1 MDSSWVPG
9 PSARDASKDQEITA
23 WKPWVLPLES
33 NSTYASSYL
42 PWKTTRTQTC
52 KPKVERNANPAAF
65 NARSTAQDSF
75 LPFDR
80 DYRRSNCKPPP
91 SQLVGGAFESS
102 TTSGDAYRAWGVA
115 KTPSMK
121 PAQARLSTAPFFGR
135 STAQDAFMAHPSHER
150 TQPFY
155 PKENVSE
162 PSPFDAVS
170 TMSASFLPW
179 PLPRAAGPMKRAK
192 GELDLGWSRA
202 LPTGTT
208 VHRDAFTELR
218 LPPGCKATLGVQ
230 VVTRG

>member
-1 MDSSWVPG
+1 
-9 PSARDASKDQEITA
+9 
-23 WKPWVLPLES
+23 
-33 NSTYASSYL
+33 
-42 PWKTTRTQTC
+42 
-52 KPKVERNANPAAF
+52 
-65 NARSTAQDSF
+65 
-75 LPFDR
+75 
-80 DYRRSNCKPPP
+80 
-91 SQLVGGAFESS
+91 
-102 TTSGDAYRAWGVA
+102 
-115 KTPSMK
+115 
-121 PAQARLSTAPFFGR
+121 
-135 STAQDAFMAHPSHER
+135 MAHPSHER

-230 VVTRG
+230 VTPGEFHPMIAKGRATPVQKTQLFTTVVDEQEIIQVVVIAMADVSKPSHGMELGRFALGRLQPLKKGVVQVEVSMYLSSDNSIRVSAHNLQTEHSASINIRDKFRLATF